1 MYSLV
6 IVDDEIEQ
14 LEGLRD
20 YYPWGKV
27 GFEVTGSFS
36 SIKMALDYLKKN
48 HVDVVLTDILF
59 SIGNR
64 F

>member
-48 HVDVVLTDILF
+48 LLPYYF
-59 SIGNR
+59 MK
-64 F
+64 